1 MMRYAIIAG
10 WLLVATLFIA
20 LRFDNTERV
29 YFLGDDNLVL
39 YLVDDIVK
47 TGNWQPDWYRASN
60 GQHQSEYFQQ
70 EGQRT
75 DLPHQH
81 HYNFASQILLGA
93 GVVNAA
99 RAMGNE
105 TASITLLHHLA
116 FFLDALSLLCVIGCA
131 KRIHHIMQASS
142 ITKTSST
149 LLALCAAFTYTVF
162 PLAVQGSH
170 YARPDALLTCT
181 GSVLLWLCLNVIH
194 CKQWQWLLA
203 TAATLALAI
212 TAKSSQIMMGIYPAI
227 ALLHAGLSQYGSHQ
241 WQLWLKL
248 LVQGSVLIAF
258 IMAMLATVFMSA
270 NISFSDF
277 VISTQAVM
285 QYYAAPAPPE
295 ILEHYT
301 YFRQLGNIVHYFYA
315 TLGSPLCIALLLGAA
330 CLLKQ
335 RHLFILSLLCVPL
348 LFFIA
353 YFASVPAFFDR
364 SFCPAAAAISL
375 LAAIGIR
382 ELITLISNT
391 IPVLITAPLLTALFN
406 VQPIVINYHLQTDH
420 LREHRNEDRLAFQK
434 ALLKQWPT
442 FWIKNVDRAD
452 LFSRSFP
459 VKPPKNSRIYVVEDF
474 NDWNSGV
481 YAQQLRD
488 NYFVQIAEFEGDFH
502 DVPTSSLLTV
512 HEAARFR
519 YFIRQEEITTMH

>member
-1 MMRYAIIAG
+1 
-10 WLLVATLFIA
+10 
-20 LRFDNTERV
+20 
-29 YFLGDDNLVL
+29 
-39 YLVDDIVK
+39 
-47 TGNWQPDWYRASN
+47 
-60 GQHQSEYFQQ
+60 
-70 EGQRT
+70 
-75 DLPHQH
+75 
-81 HYNFASQILLGA
+81 
-93 GVVNAA
+93 
-99 RAMGNE
+99 
-105 TASITLLHHLA
+105 
-116 FFLDALSLLCVIGCA
+116 
-131 KRIHHIMQASS
+131 
-142 ITKTSST
+142 
-149 LLALCAAFTYTVF
+149 
-162 PLAVQGSH
+162 
-170 YARPDALLTCT
+170 
-181 GSVLLWLCLNVIH
+181 
-194 CKQWQWLLA
+194 
-203 TAATLALAI
+203 
-212 TAKSSQIMMGIYPAI
+212 
-227 ALLHAGLSQYGSHQ
+227 
-241 WQLWLKL
+241 
-248 LVQGSVLIAF
+248 
-258 IMAMLATVFMSA
+258 
-270 NISFSDF
+270 
-277 VISTQAVM
+277 
-285 QYYAAPAPPE
+285 
-295 ILEHYT
+295 
-301 YFRQLGNIVHYFYA
+301 VHYFYA